1 MKILPLITAPDPF
14 LKKISKPV
22 LEVDNDLR
30 EFMKNMVATM
40 YQENGIG
47 LASVQVGE
55 LKRVLVMDI
64 DYEIDDHDHHHHHHG
79 EGGCSGVHVKN
90 ANPQY
95 FINPEIIEFSKND
108 SVFNEGC
115 LSFPGARA
123 EVTRPESI
131 KLKYLDFNGEK
142 QVKEFDG
149 ISATCLQHEI
159 DHLNGITFVDKIS
172 PIKREMILKRMKKIK
187 QNG

>member
-1 MKILPLITAPDPF
+1 MKTLPLIIAPDPL

-22 LEVDNDLR
+22 LEVNDELR
-30 EFMKNMVATM
+30 EFMKAMLNTM
-40 YQENGIG
+40 YKENGIG
-47 LASVQVGE
+47 LASVQVGV

-64 DYEIDDHDHHHHHHG
+64 DYETFDDDHHHHHHG
-79 EGGCSGVHVKN
+79 ECSGIHIKK

-95 FINPEIIEFSKND
+95 FVNPEIIEFSPKD
-108 SVFNEGC
+108 SIYNEGC
-115 LSFPGARA
+115 LSFPNARA

-142 QVKEFDG
+142 QVKNFDG
-149 ISATCLQHEI
+149 ISATCIQHEI

-172 PIKREMILKRMKKIK
+172 PLKREMILKRLKKIK
-187 QNG
+187 

>member
-1 MKILPLITAPDPF
+1 MKILPLITSPDPF

-22 LEVDNDLR
+22 LEVDNELR

-47 LASVQVGE
+47 LASVQVGV

-64 DYEIDDHDHHHHHHG
+64 DYESDDHDHHHHHG

-95 FINPEIIEFSKND
+95 A
-108 SVFNEGC
+108 
-115 LSFPGARA
+115 GAN
-123 EVTRPESI
+123 
-131 KLKYLDFNGEK
+131 L
-142 QVKEFDG
+142 
-149 ISATCLQHEI
+149 
-159 DHLNGITFVDKIS
+159 
-172 PIKREMILKRMKKIK
+172 
-187 QNG
+187 

>member
-22 LEVDNDLR
+22 LEVDNELR

-40 YQENGIG
+40 YEENGIG
-47 LASVQVGE
+47 LASVQVGV

-64 DYEIDDHDHHHHHHG
+64 DYESDGHHQHHHG
-79 EGGCSGVHVKN
+79 EEGCPGVHVKN

-95 FINPEIIEFSKND
+95 FINPEIIDYSKKD

-172 PIKREMILKRMKKIK
+172 PLKREIILKRMKKIK

>member
-1 MKILPLITAPDPF
+1 MKILPLIISPDPF

-22 LEVDNDLR
+22 SEVNDDLR

-47 LASVQVGE
+47 LASVQVGV

-64 DYEIDDHDHHHHHHG
+64 DYESDDPDHHHHG
-79 EGGCSGVHVKN
+79 EGRCSGVHVKN

-95 FINPEIIEFSKND
+95 FINPEIIEFSKKD

-131 KLKYLDFNGEK
+131 TLKYLDFNGEK

-172 PIKREMILKRMKKIK
+172 SLKREIILKRMKKIK

>member
-1 MKILPLITAPDPF
+1 MKILPLIIAPDAF

-22 LEVDNDLR
+22 EAVDDDLR

-40 YQENGIG
+40 YKENGIG
-47 LASVQVGE
+47 LASVQVGV
-55 LKRVLVMDI
+55 LKRVLVMDV
-64 DYEIDDHDHHHHHHG
+64 DYEIDDHHG
-79 EGGCSGVHVKN
+79 AHVTN
-90 ANPQY
+90 SNPQY
-95 FINPEIIEFSKND
+95 FINPEIIEFSKNN
-108 SVFNEGC
+108 SSFNEGC

-123 EVTRPESI
+123 EVIRPESI

-172 PIKREMILKRMKKIK
+172 PLKREMILKRIKKIK
-187 QNG
+187 

>member
-22 LEVDNDLR
+22 SEVNDELR
-30 EFMKNMVATM
+30 EFMKAMLNTM
-40 YQENGIG
+40 YKENGIG
-47 LASVQVGE
+47 LASVQVGV

-64 DYEIDDHDHHHHHHG
+64 DYESDDHDHHHHHG

>member
-1 MKILPLITAPDPF
+1 MKILPLILAPDPL

-22 LEVDNDLR
+22 LAVDDELR
-30 EFMKNMVATM
+30 EFMKAMLNTM
-40 YQENGIG
+40 YSENGIG
-47 LASVQVGE
+47 LASVQVGV

-64 DYEIDDHDHHHHHHG
+64 DYESDDNDHHHHHG
-79 EGGCSGVHVKN
+79 DCSGIQIKN

-95 FINPEIIEFSKND
+95 FINPEIIEFSSKG

-142 QVKEFDG
+142 QVKNFDG
-149 ISATCLQHEI
+149 ISATCIQHEI

-172 PIKREMILKRMKKIK
+172 PLKREMILKRMKKIK
-187 QNG
+187 

>member
-1 MKILPLITAPDPF
+1 MKILPLIIAPDPF

-22 LEVDNDLR
+22 EAVDDDLR
-30 EFMKNMVATM
+30 EFMKKMVATM

-47 LASVQVGE
+47 LASVQVGV
-55 LKRVLVMDI
+55 LKRVLVMDV
-64 DYEIDDHDHHHHHHG
+64 DYEIDDHHHHHD
-79 EGGCSGVHVKN
+79 EEGCSGVNVTN
-90 ANPQY
+90 SNPQY
-95 FINPEIIEFSKND
+95 FINPEIIEFSKNN
-108 SVFNEGC
+108 SSFNEGC

-123 EVTRPESI
+123 EVIRPESI

-172 PIKREMILKRMKKIK
+172 PLKREMILKRMKKIK
-187 QNG
+187 

>member
-64 DYEIDDHDHHHHHHG
+64 DYEIDDHDHHHHHG

>member
-1 MKILPLITAPDPF
+1 MKILPLIIAPDPL

-22 LEVDNDLR
+22 EKVDDNLR

-40 YQENGIG
+40 YEEGGIG
-47 LASVQVGE
+47 LASVQVGV

-64 DYEIDDHDHHHHHHG
+64 NYEVEENEHSHHNHG
-79 EGGCSGVHVKN
+79 ENCTGTHVKN

-95 FINPEIIEFSKND
+95 FINPEIIEFSKNN
-108 SVFNEGC
+108 SSFNEGC

-123 EVTRPESI
+123 EVIRPDSI
-131 KLKYLDFNGEK
+131 KLKYLDFNGEN
-142 QVKEFDG
+142 QVKIFDG
-149 ISATCLQHEI
+149 ISATCIQHEI

-172 PIKREMILKRMKKIK
+172 PLKREMILKRMKKNK

>member
-1 MKILPLITAPDPF
+1 MKILPLIIAPDPF

-22 LEVDNDLR
+22 EAVDDDLK
-30 EFMKNMVATM
+30 EFMKKMVATM

-47 LASVQVGE
+47 LASVQVGV
-55 LKRVLVMDI
+55 LKRVLVMDV
-64 DYEIDDHDHHHHHHG
+64 DYEIDDHHHHHDE
-79 EGGCSGVHVKN
+79 EGFSGVHVTN
-90 ANPQY
+90 SNPQY
-95 FINPEIIEFSKND
+95 FINPEIIEFSKNN
-108 SVFNEGC
+108 SSFNEGC

-123 EVTRPESI
+123 EVIRPESI

-172 PIKREMILKRMKKIK
+172 PLKREMILKRMKKIK
-187 QNG
+187 

>member
-1 MKILPLITAPDPF
+1 MKILPLIIAPDPL

-22 LEVDNDLR
+22 EKVDDALR
-30 EFMKNMVATM
+30 ELMQNMIATM

-47 LASVQVGE
+47 LASVQVGI

-64 DYEIDDHDHHHHHHG
+64 DYEIEDHNHHHNHDN
-79 EGGCSGVHVKN
+79 CSGVHVKN
-90 ANPQY
+90 SNPQY
-95 FINPEIIEFSKND
+95 FINPEIIEFSKNN
-108 SVFNEGC
+108 SSFNEGC

-123 EVTRPESI
+123 EVIRPESI

-172 PIKREMILKRMKKIK
+172 PLKREMILKRMKKIK
-187 QNG
+187 

>member
-14 LKKISKPV
+14 LKKVSKPV
-22 LEVDNDLR
+22 LEVDNELR
-30 EFMKNMVATM
+30 EFMKNMVTTM
-40 YQENGIG
+40 YNESGIG
-47 LASVQVGE
+47 LAGVQVGA
-55 LKRVLVMDI
+55 LKRVLVMDV
-64 DYEIDDHDHHHHHHG
+64 DYEIDDRGHHHHG
-79 EGGCSGVHVKN
+79 EEGCSGVHVKN

-95 FINPEIIEFSKND
+95 FINPEIIESSKKD

-123 EVTRPESI
+123 EVIRPESI
-131 KLKYLDFNGEK
+131 KLKYLDLNGEK
-142 QVKEFDG
+142 QVKEFNG
-149 ISATCLQHEI
+149 IYATCLQHEI

-172 PIKREMILKRMKKIK
+172 PLKREMILKRMKKIK